1 MARTIYI
8 NTDKGSIE
16 SAPVAGI
23 NRPSARVPLREIVAG
38 TTETYNL
45 YLVKSDGTYDSRS
58 GSGAVSV
65 NVAIGQRAQTATSGN
80 FTVTD
85 SSGTSAEISATAS
98 AQAVED
104 VLNAMNSGTG
114 AEGGLCDVQKLGSGI
129 WLATW
134 RENGAR
140 TVLTGASVDLTPESV
155 VVPSIS
161 VTGDASSKC
170 QQLIEVNRQPA
181 IFQDTWST
189 ITNGFSGTL
198 DADVGR
204 IVQAMSDG
212 QSIEF
217 YFEVRI
223 DDDAICST
231 PIRVLA
237 PVGGAA
243 SVSSAAPYGGT
254 LASDPAN
261 YPGFSVS
268 AWESALSIEGFS
280 AIAPNDEAVIRGNGT
295 EWVSASNFRVDAGT
309 LNTGTEMGTGTANG
323 DYAVAEGAFTT
334 ASGEAS
340 HAEGDSTTAS
350 GAVSHAEGELTTA
363 SGAVSHAEGSST
375 TASGTASHAEGDS
388 TTASGDYSHAE
399 GTGTTASGDYSHA
412 EGAST
417 TASGDYS
424 SATGRRAKAIHDG
437 ARVEADSQNADV
449 SSTTTDQFTARFQ
462 NGYEFKG
469 GLAAFEGGASFGDAA
484 TQAITRANLGVAL
497 DASGGNVVY
506 VNDNTDFPA
515 AVAGVIT
522 LEAGKTYII
531 NTDIDLLGDRIECPA
546 SSVTILGRSSE
557 TSSLTSTTL
566 GASSPLITATRTLAL
581 QDFTV
586 KDVGTAFDI
595 DGLGGTNVALDWRG
609 FNVSNVPTIGTIQNI
624 DNHIWQ
630 ICAIL
635 DSGGLTYTNGVN
647 TIAFSDSIISARSGT
662 TAVTLDS
669 NILLGRRFRVIY
681 SAVIAGAPSSTAF
694 DVDAL
699 AAVPIEG
706 YILDTVNFAGGGTY
720 QAGKS
725 VTDNEAL
732 FVNCVGIPNSREI
745 SNYYMNG
752 NATATT
758 ITTQNVEVKVAG
770 ATTSNTLTQK
780 FTNTDNRA
788 TYVGAISRFFK
799 AVATISVESGN
810 NQQIGVYLAK
820 NGTIIPS
827 TEVYGTTSGNGRAEN
842 IVVQGLFELQSND
855 YVEVFIE
862 NSTATTDITV
872 TDLNLIIE

>member
-8 NTDKGSIE
+8 NTDNGSIE
-16 SAPVAGI
+16 SAPVAGL

-104 VLNAMNSGTG
+104 VLNAMNSGAG
-114 AEGGLCDVQKLGSGI
+114 AESGLCDVQKLGSGI

-170 QQLIEVNRQPA
+170 QQIIEVNRQPA

-204 IVQAMSDG
+204 IVQTLSDG

-280 AIAPNDEAVIRGNGT
+280 AIAPYDKAIIRGNGT
-295 EWVSASNFRVDAGT
+295 EWVKASNFRVDAGT
-309 LNTGTEMGTGTANG
+309 ANSGTEMGTGTANEA
-323 DYAVAEGAFTT
+323 YAVAEGFLTT
-334 ASGEAS
+334 ASGFGSHAEGNSTIASGSAS
-340 HAEGDSTTAS
+340 HAEGRSTTAS
-350 GAVSHAEGELTTA
+350 RDYSHAEGFFTLA
-363 SGAVSHAEGSST
+363 SGVASHAEGSST
-375 TASGTASHAEGDS
+375 SASGLASHAEGSS
-388 TTASGDYSHAE
+388 TIASGN
-399 GTGTTASGDYSHA
+399 
-412 EGAST
+412 
-417 TASGDYS
+417 YS
-424 SATGRRAKAIHDG
+424 SATGRRGKAIHDG
-437 ARVEADSQNADV
+437 ARVEADSQDADV

-469 GLAAFEGGASFGDAA
+469 GLAAFEGGASFGDAT
-484 TQAITRANLGVAL
+484 TQATTRANLGVAIYGQL
-497 DASGGNVVY
+497 YFSATTETSI
-506 VNDNTDFPA
+506 
-515 AVAGVIT
+515 AVAGTYVK
-522 LEAGKTYII
+522 LAG
-531 NTDIDLLGDRIECPA
+531 
-546 SSVTILGRSSE
+546 
-557 TSSLTSTTL
+557 TT
-566 GASSPLITATRTLAL
+566 A
-581 QDFTV
+581 
-586 KDVGTAFDI
+586 
-595 DGLGGTNVALDWRG
+595 
-609 FNVSNVPTIGTIQNI
+609 
-624 DNHIWQ
+624 
-630 ICAIL
+630 
-635 DSGGLTYTNGVN
+635 
-647 TIAFSDSIISARSGT
+647 SDSLNGITMPQNNRLQNNSGT
-662 TAVTLDS
+662 T
-669 NILLGRRFRVIY
+669 RVFQVM
-681 SAVIAGAPSSTAF
+681 A
-694 DVDAL
+694 
-699 AAVPIEG
+699 
-706 YILDTVNFAGGGTY
+706 
-720 QAGKS
+720 
-725 VTDNEAL
+725 
-732 FVNCVGIPNSREI
+732 
-745 SNYYMNG
+745 
-752 NATATT
+752 
-758 ITTQNVEVKVAG
+758 
-770 ATTSNTLTQK
+770 
-780 FTNTDNRA
+780 RA
-788 TYVGAISRFFK
+788 DIIDG
-799 AVATISVESGN
+799 SGN
-810 NQQIGVYLAK
+810 KNIAIKLAK
-820 NGTIIPS
+820 NGVLIDPTESSGETTNNVATHATI
-827 TEVYGTTSGNGRAEN
+827 NW
-842 IVVQGLFELQSND
+842 IVSLATGE
-855 YVEVFIE
+855 YVEIWAT
-862 NSTATTDITV
+862 NKSDTSSITAQNGHLFLKAID
-872 TDLNLIIE
+872 

>member
-8 NTDKGSIE
+8 NTDNGSIE
-16 SAPVAGI
+16 SAPVAGL

-104 VLNAMNSGTG
+104 VLNAMNSGAG
-114 AEGGLCDVQKLGSGI
+114 AESGLCDVQKLGSGI

-170 QQLIEVNRQPA
+170 QQIIEVNRQPA

-204 IVQAMSDG
+204 IVQTLSDG

-280 AIAPNDEAVIRGNGT
+280 AIAPDDEAVIRGNGS
-295 EWVSASNFRVDAGT
+295 EWVKASNFRVDAGT
-309 LNTGTEMGTGTANG
+309 ANSGTEMGTGTADG
-323 DYAVAEGAFTT
+323 VYAVAEGFGTIASGSSSHAEGYLTT
-334 ASGEAS
+334 ASGFGSHAEGRSTTASESASHAEGQSTTASGFASHAEGESTLASGDYSHAEGRSTTASESAS

-350 GAVSHAEGELTTA
+350 GLASHAEGY
-363 SGAVSHAEGSST
+363 ST
-375 TASGTASHAEGDS
+375 TASESFSHAEGDS
-388 TTASGDYSHAE
+388 TTASGVASHAE
-399 GTGTTASGDYSHA
+399 GY
-412 EGAST
+412 ST
-417 TASGDYS
+417 TASGSVSHAEGYLTTASGNYS
-424 SATGRRAKAIHDG
+424 SATGRRGKAIHQG
-437 ARVEADSQNADV
+437 ARVEADSQDADV

-469 GLAAFEGGASFGDAA
+469 GLAAFEGGASFGDAT
-484 TQAITRANLGVAL
+484 TQSTTRANLGVAIYGQL
-497 DASGGNVVY
+497 YFSA
-506 VNDNTDFPA
+506 TA
-515 AVAGVIT
+515 ATTIAVAGTYVKMAGTTTSDSLNGIT
-522 LEAGKTYII
+522 MPQNNRLQNNSGSTRVFQAMARA
-531 NTDIDLLGDRIECPA
+531 DI
-546 SSVTILGRSSE
+546 
-557 TSSLTSTTL
+557 
-566 GASSPLITATRTLAL
+566 
-581 QDFTV
+581 
-586 KDVGTAFDI
+586 I
-595 DGLGGTNVALDWRG
+595 DG
-609 FNVSNVPTIGTIQNI
+609 
-624 DNHIWQ
+624 
-630 ICAIL
+630 
-635 DSGGLTYTNGVN
+635 
-647 TIAFSDSIISARSGT
+647 
-662 TAVTLDS
+662 
-669 NILLGRRFRVIY
+669 
-681 SAVIAGAPSSTAF
+681 
-694 DVDAL
+694 
-699 AAVPIEG
+699 
-706 YILDTVNFAGGGTY
+706 
-720 QAGKS
+720 
-725 VTDNEAL
+725 
-732 FVNCVGIPNSREI
+732 
-745 SNYYMNG
+745 
-752 NATATT
+752 
-758 ITTQNVEVKVAG
+758 
-770 ATTSNTLTQK
+770 
-780 FTNTDNRA
+780 
-788 TYVGAISRFFK
+788 
-799 AVATISVESGN
+799 SGN
-810 NQQIGVYLAK
+810 KNIAIKLAK
-820 NGTIIPS
+820 NGVLIDPTESNGETTNNVAAHATI
-827 TEVYGTTSGNGRAEN
+827 NW
-842 IVVQGLFELQSND
+842 IVSLATGE
-855 YVEVFIE
+855 YVEIWAT
-862 NSTATTDITV
+862 NKSDTSSITAQHGHLFLKAID
-872 TDLNLIIE
+872 

>member
-8 NTDKGSIE
+8 NTDNGSIE
-16 SAPVAGI
+16 SAPVAGL

-80 FTVTD
+80 FTVID

-98 AQAVED
+98 AQSVED
-104 VLNAMNSGTG
+104 VLNAMNSGAG

-204 IVQAMSDG
+204 IVQTLNDG
-212 QSIEF
+212 QSIDF

-280 AIAPNDEAVIRGNGT
+280 AIAPDDEAVIRGNGT
-295 EWVSASNFRVDAGT
+295 EWVKASNFRVDAGT
-309 LNTGTEMGTGTANG
+309 ANSGTEMGTGTADG
-323 DYAVAEGAFTT
+323 AYAVAEGFFTT
-334 ASGEAS
+334 ASGTYSHAEGESTIASGPYSHAEGSLTIASANFSHAEGAATTASGDAS
-340 HAEGDSTTAS
+340 HAEGFFTTAS
-350 GAVSHAEGELTTA
+350 GN
-363 SGAVSHAEGSST
+363 
-375 TASGTASHAEGDS
+375 
-388 TTASGDYSHAE
+388 
-399 GTGTTASGDYSHA
+399 
-412 EGAST
+412 
-417 TASGDYS
+417 YS
-424 SATGRRAKAIHDG
+424 SATGRRGKALHQG

-469 GLAAFEGGASFGDAA
+469 GLAAFEGGASFGDATAQA
-484 TQAITRANLGVAL
+484 TTRANLGVAIYGQL
-497 DASGGNVVY
+497 YFSA
-506 VNDNTDFPA
+506 TA
-515 AVAGVIT
+515 ATTIAVAGTYVKMAGTTTSDSLNGIT
-522 LEAGKTYII
+522 MPQNNRLQNNSGSTRVFQAMARA
-531 NTDIDLLGDRIECPA
+531 DI
-546 SSVTILGRSSE
+546 
-557 TSSLTSTTL
+557 
-566 GASSPLITATRTLAL
+566 
-581 QDFTV
+581 
-586 KDVGTAFDI
+586 I
-595 DGLGGTNVALDWRG
+595 DG
-609 FNVSNVPTIGTIQNI
+609 
-624 DNHIWQ
+624 
-630 ICAIL
+630 
-635 DSGGLTYTNGVN
+635 
-647 TIAFSDSIISARSGT
+647 
-662 TAVTLDS
+662 
-669 NILLGRRFRVIY
+669 
-681 SAVIAGAPSSTAF
+681 
-694 DVDAL
+694 
-699 AAVPIEG
+699 
-706 YILDTVNFAGGGTY
+706 
-720 QAGKS
+720 
-725 VTDNEAL
+725 
-732 FVNCVGIPNSREI
+732 
-745 SNYYMNG
+745 
-752 NATATT
+752 
-758 ITTQNVEVKVAG
+758 
-770 ATTSNTLTQK
+770 
-780 FTNTDNRA
+780 
-788 TYVGAISRFFK
+788 
-799 AVATISVESGN
+799 SGN
-810 NQQIGVYLAK
+810 KNIAIKLAK
-820 NGTIIPS
+820 NGILIDATESNGETTNNVAAHATI
-827 TEVYGTTSGNGRAEN
+827 NW
-842 IVVQGLFELQSND
+842 IVSLATGE
-855 YVEVFIE
+855 YVEIWAT
-862 NSTATTDITV
+862 NKSDTSSITAQHG
-872 TDLNLIIE
+872 NLFLKAID

>member
-8 NTDKGSIE
+8 NTDNGSIE
-16 SAPVAGI
+16 SAPVAGL

-65 NVAIGQRAQTATSGN
+65 NVAIGQRGQTATSGN

-114 AEGGLCDVQKLGSGI
+114 AESGLCDVQKLGSGI

-170 QQLIEVNRQPA
+170 QQIIEVNRQPA

-212 QSIEF
+212 QSIDF

-280 AIAPNDEAVIRGNGT
+280 AIAPDDEAVIRGNGT
-295 EWVSASNFRVDAGT
+295 EWVKASNFRVDAGT
-309 LNTGTEMGTGTANG
+309 ANSGTEMGTGTADG
-323 DYAVAEGAFTT
+323 AYAVAEGFFTT
-334 ASGEAS
+334 ASGTYSHAEGESTIASGPYSHAEGSLTIASANFSHAEGAATTASGDAS
-340 HAEGDSTTAS
+340 HAEGFFTTAS
-350 GAVSHAEGELTTA
+350 GN
-363 SGAVSHAEGSST
+363 
-375 TASGTASHAEGDS
+375 
-388 TTASGDYSHAE
+388 
-399 GTGTTASGDYSHA
+399 
-412 EGAST
+412 
-417 TASGDYS
+417 YS
-424 SATGRRAKAIHDG
+424 SATGRRGKAIHDG

-469 GLAAFEGGASFGDAA
+469 GLAAFEGGASFGDATAQA
-484 TQAITRANLGVAL
+484 TTRANLGVAIYGQL
-497 DASGGNVVY
+497 YFSA
-506 VNDNTDFPA
+506 TA
-515 AVAGVIT
+515 ATTIAVAGTYVKMAGTTTSDSLNGIT
-522 LEAGKTYII
+522 MPQNNRLQNNSGSTRVFQAMARA
-531 NTDIDLLGDRIECPA
+531 DI
-546 SSVTILGRSSE
+546 
-557 TSSLTSTTL
+557 
-566 GASSPLITATRTLAL
+566 
-581 QDFTV
+581 
-586 KDVGTAFDI
+586 I
-595 DGLGGTNVALDWRG
+595 DG
-609 FNVSNVPTIGTIQNI
+609 
-624 DNHIWQ
+624 
-630 ICAIL
+630 
-635 DSGGLTYTNGVN
+635 
-647 TIAFSDSIISARSGT
+647 
-662 TAVTLDS
+662 
-669 NILLGRRFRVIY
+669 
-681 SAVIAGAPSSTAF
+681 
-694 DVDAL
+694 
-699 AAVPIEG
+699 
-706 YILDTVNFAGGGTY
+706 
-720 QAGKS
+720 
-725 VTDNEAL
+725 
-732 FVNCVGIPNSREI
+732 
-745 SNYYMNG
+745 
-752 NATATT
+752 
-758 ITTQNVEVKVAG
+758 
-770 ATTSNTLTQK
+770 
-780 FTNTDNRA
+780 
-788 TYVGAISRFFK
+788 
-799 AVATISVESGN
+799 SGN
-810 NQQIGVYLAK
+810 KNIAIKLAK
-820 NGTIIPS
+820 NGILIDATESNGETTNNVAAHATI
-827 TEVYGTTSGNGRAEN
+827 NW
-842 IVVQGLFELQSND
+842 IVSLATGE
-855 YVEVFIE
+855 YVEIWAT
-862 NSTATTDITV
+862 NKSDTSSITAQHG
-872 TDLNLIIE
+872 NLFLKAID

>member
-8 NTDKGSIE
+8 NTDNGSIE
-16 SAPVAGI
+16 SAPVAGL

-114 AEGGLCDVQKLGSGI
+114 AESGLCDVQKLGSGI

-170 QQLIEVNRQPA
+170 QQIIEVNRQPA

-280 AIAPNDEAVIRGNGT
+280 AIAPDDEAVIRGNGT
-295 EWVSASNFRVDAGT
+295 EWVKASNFRVDAGT
-309 LNTGTEMGTGTANG
+309 ANSGTEMGTGTADG
-323 DYAVAEGAFTT
+323 AYAVAEGFLTT
-334 ASGEAS
+334 ASGDTSHAEGYLTTASGLRSHAEGQSTTASGFAS
-340 HAEGDSTTAS
+340 HAEGF
-350 GAVSHAEGELTTA
+350 
-363 SGAVSHAEGSST
+363 
-375 TASGTASHAEGDS
+375 
-388 TTASGDYSHAE
+388 
-399 GTGTTASGDYSHA
+399 
-412 EGAST
+412 ST

-424 SATGRRAKAIHDG
+424 SATGRRGKAIHDG

-469 GLAAFEGGASFGDAA
+469 GLAAFEGGASFGDATAQA
-484 TQAITRANLGVAL
+484 TTRANLGVAIYGQL
-497 DASGGNVVY
+497 YFSA
-506 VNDNTDFPA
+506 TA
-515 AVAGVIT
+515 ATTIAVAGTYVKLAGTTTSDSLNGIT
-522 LEAGKTYII
+522 MPQNNRLQNNSGSTRVFQAMARA
-531 NTDIDLLGDRIECPA
+531 DI
-546 SSVTILGRSSE
+546 
-557 TSSLTSTTL
+557 
-566 GASSPLITATRTLAL
+566 
-581 QDFTV
+581 
-586 KDVGTAFDI
+586 I
-595 DGLGGTNVALDWRG
+595 DG
-609 FNVSNVPTIGTIQNI
+609 
-624 DNHIWQ
+624 
-630 ICAIL
+630 
-635 DSGGLTYTNGVN
+635 
-647 TIAFSDSIISARSGT
+647 
-662 TAVTLDS
+662 
-669 NILLGRRFRVIY
+669 
-681 SAVIAGAPSSTAF
+681 
-694 DVDAL
+694 
-699 AAVPIEG
+699 
-706 YILDTVNFAGGGTY
+706 
-720 QAGKS
+720 
-725 VTDNEAL
+725 
-732 FVNCVGIPNSREI
+732 
-745 SNYYMNG
+745 
-752 NATATT
+752 
-758 ITTQNVEVKVAG
+758 
-770 ATTSNTLTQK
+770 
-780 FTNTDNRA
+780 
-788 TYVGAISRFFK
+788 
-799 AVATISVESGN
+799 SGN
-810 NQQIGVYLAK
+810 KNIAIKLAK
-820 NGTIIPS
+820 NGVLIDS
-827 TEVYGTTSGNGRAEN
+827 TESNGETTNNVAAHATIN
-842 IVVQGLFELQSND
+842 WIVSLATGE
-855 YVEVFIE
+855 YVEIWAT
-862 NSTATTDITV
+862 NKSDTSSITAQNGHLFLKAID
-872 TDLNLIIE
+872 

>member
-8 NTDKGSIE
+8 NTDNGSIE
-16 SAPVAGI
+16 SAPVAGL

-85 SSGTSAEISATAS
+85 SSGTSAEILATAS

-104 VLNAMNSGTG
+104 VLNAMNSGAG
-114 AEGGLCDVQKLGSGI
+114 AESGLCDVQKLGSGI

-170 QQLIEVNRQPA
+170 QQIIEVNRQPA

-204 IVQAMSDG
+204 IVQTLSDG

-280 AIAPNDEAVIRGNGT
+280 AIAPDDEAVIRGNGT
-295 EWVSASNFRVDAGT
+295 EWVKASNFRVDAGT
-309 LNTGTEMGTGTANG
+309 ANSGTEMGTGTADG
-323 DYAVAEGAFTT
+323 DYAVAEGRFTI
-334 ASGEAS
+334 ASGSSS
-340 HAEGDSTTAS
+340 HAEGR
-350 GAVSHAEGELTTA
+350 
-363 SGAVSHAEGSST
+363 
-375 TASGTASHAEGDS
+375 S

-399 GTGTTASGDYSHA
+399 GFFTTTSGVASHA
-412 EGAST
+412 EGSSTLASGLASHAEGSST
-417 TASGDYS
+417 TASGNYS
-424 SATGRRAKAIHDG
+424 SATGRRGKAIHQG
-437 ARVEADSQNADV
+437 ARVEADSQDADV

-469 GLAAFEGGASFGDAA
+469 GLAAFEGGASFGDAT
-484 TQAITRANLGVAL
+484 TQATTRANLGVAIYGQL
-497 DASGGNVVY
+497 YFSA
-506 VNDNTDFPA
+506 TA
-515 AVAGVIT
+515 ETTIAVAGTYVK
-522 LEAGKTYII
+522 LAG
-531 NTDIDLLGDRIECPA
+531 
-546 SSVTILGRSSE
+546 
-557 TSSLTSTTL
+557 TT
-566 GASSPLITATRTLAL
+566 T
-581 QDFTV
+581 
-586 KDVGTAFDI
+586 
-595 DGLGGTNVALDWRG
+595 
-609 FNVSNVPTIGTIQNI
+609 
-624 DNHIWQ
+624 
-630 ICAIL
+630 
-635 DSGGLTYTNGVN
+635 
-647 TIAFSDSIISARSGT
+647 SDSLNGITMPQNNRLQNNSGT
-662 TAVTLDS
+662 T
-669 NILLGRRFRVIY
+669 RVFQVM
-681 SAVIAGAPSSTAF
+681 A
-694 DVDAL
+694 
-699 AAVPIEG
+699 
-706 YILDTVNFAGGGTY
+706 
-720 QAGKS
+720 
-725 VTDNEAL
+725 
-732 FVNCVGIPNSREI
+732 
-745 SNYYMNG
+745 
-752 NATATT
+752 
-758 ITTQNVEVKVAG
+758 
-770 ATTSNTLTQK
+770 
-780 FTNTDNRA
+780 RA
-788 TYVGAISRFFK
+788 DIIDG
-799 AVATISVESGN
+799 SGN
-810 NQQIGVYLAK
+810 KNIAIKLAK
-820 NGTIIPS
+820 NGVLIDPTESNGETTNNVAAHATI
-827 TEVYGTTSGNGRAEN
+827 NW
-842 IVVQGLFELQSND
+842 IVSLATGE
-855 YVEVFIE
+855 YVEIWAT
-862 NSTATTDITV
+862 NKSDTSSITAQHGHLFLKAID
-872 TDLNLIIE
+872 

>member
-8 NTDKGSIE
+8 NTDNGSIE
-16 SAPVAGI
+16 SAPVAGL

-104 VLNAMNSGTG
+104 VLNAMNSGAG
-114 AEGGLCDVQKLGSGI
+114 AESGLCDVQKLGSGI

-170 QQLIEVNRQPA
+170 QQIIEVNRQPA

-204 IVQAMSDG
+204 IVQTLSDG
-212 QSIEF
+212 QSIDF

-280 AIAPNDEAVIRGNGT
+280 AIAPDDKAIIRGNGT
-295 EWVSASNFRVDAGT
+295 EWVKASNFRVDAGT
-309 LNTGTEMGTGTANG
+309 ANSGTEMGTGTADG
-323 DYAVAEGAFTT
+323 IYAVAEGQLTI
-334 ASGEAS
+334 ASGVTS
-340 HAEGDSTTAS
+340 HAEGYFTTAF
-350 GAVSHAEGELTTA
+350 GFA
-363 SGAVSHAEGSST
+363 SHAEGSST
-375 TASGTASHAEGDS
+375 TASGNYSHAEGLS
-388 TTASGDYSHAE
+388 TTASGYISHAEGFFTTASGSYSHAE
-399 GTGTTASGDYSHA
+399 GFI
-412 EGAST
+412 T

-424 SATGRRAKAIHDG
+424 SATGRRGKAIHQG
-437 ARVEADSQNADV
+437 ARVEADSQDADV

-469 GLAAFEGGASFGDAA
+469 GLAAFEGGASFGDATAQA
-484 TQAITRANLGVAL
+484 TTRANLGVAIYGQL
-497 DASGGNVVY
+497 YFSA
-506 VNDNTDFPA
+506 TA
-515 AVAGVIT
+515 ATTIAVAGTYVKLAGTTTSDSLNGIT
-522 LEAGKTYII
+522 MPQNNRLQNNSGSTRVFQAMARA
-531 NTDIDLLGDRIECPA
+531 DI
-546 SSVTILGRSSE
+546 
-557 TSSLTSTTL
+557 
-566 GASSPLITATRTLAL
+566 
-581 QDFTV
+581 
-586 KDVGTAFDI
+586 I
-595 DGLGGTNVALDWRG
+595 DG
-609 FNVSNVPTIGTIQNI
+609 
-624 DNHIWQ
+624 
-630 ICAIL
+630 
-635 DSGGLTYTNGVN
+635 
-647 TIAFSDSIISARSGT
+647 
-662 TAVTLDS
+662 
-669 NILLGRRFRVIY
+669 
-681 SAVIAGAPSSTAF
+681 
-694 DVDAL
+694 
-699 AAVPIEG
+699 
-706 YILDTVNFAGGGTY
+706 
-720 QAGKS
+720 
-725 VTDNEAL
+725 
-732 FVNCVGIPNSREI
+732 
-745 SNYYMNG
+745 
-752 NATATT
+752 
-758 ITTQNVEVKVAG
+758 
-770 ATTSNTLTQK
+770 
-780 FTNTDNRA
+780 
-788 TYVGAISRFFK
+788 
-799 AVATISVESGN
+799 SGN
-810 NQQIGVYLAK
+810 KNIAIKLAK
-820 NGTIIPS
+820 NGVLIDATESNGETTNNVSAHATI
-827 TEVYGTTSGNGRAEN
+827 NW
-842 IVVQGLFELQSND
+842 IVSLAAGE
-855 YVEVFIE
+855 YVEIWAT
-862 NSTATTDITV
+862 NKSDTSSITAQHGHLFLKAID
-872 TDLNLIIE
+872 

>member
-8 NTDKGSIE
+8 NTDNGSIE
-16 SAPVAGI
+16 SAPVAGL

-58 GSGAVSV
+58 GSGAVTV

-98 AQAVED
+98 AQSVED

-170 QQLIEVNRQPA
+170 QQIIEVNRQPA

-204 IVQAMSDG
+204 IVQALSAG

-280 AIAPNDEAVIRGNGT
+280 AIAPDDEAVIRGNGT
-295 EWVSASNFRVDAGT
+295 EWVKASNFRVDAGT

-323 DYAVAEGAFTT
+323 NYAVAEGFSTI
-334 ASGEAS
+334 ASGDAS
-340 HAEGDSTTAS
+340 HAEGS
-350 GAVSHAEGELTTA
+350 LTTA
-363 SGAVSHAEGSST
+363 SG
-375 TASGTASHAEGDS
+375 
-388 TTASGDYSHAE
+388 Y
-399 GTGTTASGDYSHA
+399 
-412 EGAST
+412 
-417 TASGDYS
+417 YS
-424 SATGRRAKAIHDG
+424 SATGRRGKAIHDG
-437 ARVEADSQNADV
+437 ARVEADSQDADV

-469 GLAAFEGGASFGDAA
+469 GLAAFEGGASFGDAT
-484 TQAITRANLGVAL
+484 TQATTRSNLGVAIYGQL
-497 DASGGNVVY
+497 YFSA
-506 VNDNTDFPA
+506 TA
-515 AVAGVIT
+515 ETTIAVAGTYVK
-522 LEAGKTYII
+522 LAG
-531 NTDIDLLGDRIECPA
+531 
-546 SSVTILGRSSE
+546 
-557 TSSLTSTTL
+557 TT
-566 GASSPLITATRTLAL
+566 T
-581 QDFTV
+581 
-586 KDVGTAFDI
+586 
-595 DGLGGTNVALDWRG
+595 
-609 FNVSNVPTIGTIQNI
+609 
-624 DNHIWQ
+624 
-630 ICAIL
+630 
-635 DSGGLTYTNGVN
+635 
-647 TIAFSDSIISARSGT
+647 SDSLNGITMPQNNRLQNNSGT
-662 TAVTLDS
+662 T
-669 NILLGRRFRVIY
+669 RV
-681 SAVIAGAPSSTAF
+681 F
-694 DVDAL
+694 
-699 AAVPIEG
+699 
-706 YILDTVNFAGGGTY
+706 
-720 QAGKS
+720 QAMAR
-725 VTDNEAL
+725 TDIID
-732 FVNCVGIPNSREI
+732 G
-745 SNYYMNG
+745 
-752 NATATT
+752 
-758 ITTQNVEVKVAG
+758 
-770 ATTSNTLTQK
+770 
-780 FTNTDNRA
+780 
-788 TYVGAISRFFK
+788 
-799 AVATISVESGN
+799 SGN
-810 NQQIGVYLAK
+810 KAIGIKLAK
-820 NGTIIPS
+820 NGVPIDPTESNGETTNNVGAHAIINWIVS
-827 TEVYGTTSGNGRAEN
+827 LASGDYIEIWATNNSDTSSITAQHGH
-842 IVVQGLFELQSND
+842 LFLKAID
-855 YVEVFIE
+855 
-862 NSTATTDITV
+862 
-872 TDLNLIIE
+872 

>member
-8 NTDKGSIE
+8 NTDNGSIE
-16 SAPVAGI
+16 SAPVAGL

-104 VLNAMNSGTG
+104 VLNAMNSGAG
-114 AEGGLCDVQKLGSGI
+114 AESGLCDVQKLGSGI

-170 QQLIEVNRQPA
+170 QQIIEVNRQPA

-212 QSIEF
+212 QSIDF

-280 AIAPNDEAVIRGNGT
+280 AIAPDNEAVIRGNGT
-295 EWVSASNFRVDAGT
+295 EWVKASNFRVDAGT
-309 LNTGTEMGTGTANG
+309 ANSGTEMGTGTADG
-323 DYAVAEGAFTT
+323 AYAVAEGSSTT
-334 ASGEAS
+334 ASGSASHAEGYLTTASGFGSHAEGRSTTASESASHAEGQSTTASGFASHAEGDSTLASGDYSHAEGYSTTASESFSRAEGYLTTASGSAS

-350 GAVSHAEGELTTA
+350 GSVSHAEGLSTTA
-363 SGAVSHAEGSST
+363 SGYTSHAEGS
-375 TASGTASHAEGDS
+375 S

-399 GTGTTASGDYSHA
+399 GYLTTASGVASHA
-412 EGAST
+412 EGSST
-417 TASGDYS
+417 LASGLASHAEGSSTIASGNYS
-424 SATGRRAKAIHDG
+424 SATGRRGKAIHQG
-437 ARVEADSQNADV
+437 ARVEADSQDADV

-469 GLAAFEGGASFGDAA
+469 GLAAFEGGASFGDAT
-484 TQAITRANLGVAL
+484 TQSTTRANLGVAIYGHL
-497 DASGGNVVY
+497 YFSA
-506 VNDNTDFPA
+506 TA
-515 AVAGVIT
+515 ETTIAVAGTYVK
-522 LEAGKTYII
+522 LAG
-531 NTDIDLLGDRIECPA
+531 
-546 SSVTILGRSSE
+546 
-557 TSSLTSTTL
+557 TT
-566 GASSPLITATRTLAL
+566 T
-581 QDFTV
+581 
-586 KDVGTAFDI
+586 
-595 DGLGGTNVALDWRG
+595 
-609 FNVSNVPTIGTIQNI
+609 
-624 DNHIWQ
+624 
-630 ICAIL
+630 
-635 DSGGLTYTNGVN
+635 
-647 TIAFSDSIISARSGT
+647 SDSLNGITMPQNNRLQNNSGT
-662 TAVTLDS
+662 T
-669 NILLGRRFRVIY
+669 RVFQVM
-681 SAVIAGAPSSTAF
+681 A
-694 DVDAL
+694 
-699 AAVPIEG
+699 
-706 YILDTVNFAGGGTY
+706 
-720 QAGKS
+720 
-725 VTDNEAL
+725 
-732 FVNCVGIPNSREI
+732 
-745 SNYYMNG
+745 
-752 NATATT
+752 
-758 ITTQNVEVKVAG
+758 
-770 ATTSNTLTQK
+770 
-780 FTNTDNRA
+780 RA
-788 TYVGAISRFFK
+788 DIIDG
-799 AVATISVESGN
+799 SGN
-810 NQQIGVYLAK
+810 KNIAIKLAK
-820 NGTIIPS
+820 NGVLIDATESNGETTNNVAAHATI
-827 TEVYGTTSGNGRAEN
+827 NW
-842 IVVQGLFELQSND
+842 IVSLAAGE
-855 YVEVFIE
+855 YVEIWAT
-862 NSTATTDITV
+862 NKSDTSSITAQHGHLFLKAID
-872 TDLNLIIE
+872 

>member
-8 NTDKGSIE
+8 NTDNGSIE
-16 SAPVAGI
+16 SAPVAGL

-80 FTVTD
+80 FTVID

-98 AQAVED
+98 AQSVED
-104 VLNAMNSGTG
+104 VLNAMNSGAG

-212 QSIEF
+212 QSIDF

-280 AIAPNDEAVIRGNGT
+280 AIAPDDEAVIRGNGT
-295 EWVSASNFRVDAGT
+295 EWVKASNFRVDAGT
-309 LNTGTEMGTGTANG
+309 ANSGTEMGTGTADG
-323 DYAVAEGAFTT
+323 AYAVAEGFFTT
-334 ASGEAS
+334 ASGTYSHAEGESTIASGPYSHAEGSLTIASANFSHAEGAATTASGDAS
-340 HAEGDSTTAS
+340 HAEGFFTTAS
-350 GAVSHAEGELTTA
+350 GN
-363 SGAVSHAEGSST
+363 
-375 TASGTASHAEGDS
+375 
-388 TTASGDYSHAE
+388 
-399 GTGTTASGDYSHA
+399 
-412 EGAST
+412 
-417 TASGDYS
+417 YS
-424 SATGRRAKAIHDG
+424 SATGRRGKAIHQG

-469 GLAAFEGGASFGDAA
+469 GLAAFEGGASFGDATAQA
-484 TQAITRANLGVAL
+484 TTRANLGVAIYGQL
-497 DASGGNVVY
+497 YFSA
-506 VNDNTDFPA
+506 TA
-515 AVAGVIT
+515 ATTIAVAGTYVKLAGTTTSDSLNGIT
-522 LEAGKTYII
+522 MPQNNRLQNNSG
-531 NTDIDLLGDRIECPA
+531 NTRVFQAMARADI
-546 SSVTILGRSSE
+546 
-557 TSSLTSTTL
+557 
-566 GASSPLITATRTLAL
+566 
-581 QDFTV
+581 
-586 KDVGTAFDI
+586 I
-595 DGLGGTNVALDWRG
+595 DG
-609 FNVSNVPTIGTIQNI
+609 
-624 DNHIWQ
+624 
-630 ICAIL
+630 
-635 DSGGLTYTNGVN
+635 
-647 TIAFSDSIISARSGT
+647 
-662 TAVTLDS
+662 
-669 NILLGRRFRVIY
+669 
-681 SAVIAGAPSSTAF
+681 
-694 DVDAL
+694 
-699 AAVPIEG
+699 
-706 YILDTVNFAGGGTY
+706 
-720 QAGKS
+720 
-725 VTDNEAL
+725 
-732 FVNCVGIPNSREI
+732 
-745 SNYYMNG
+745 
-752 NATATT
+752 
-758 ITTQNVEVKVAG
+758 
-770 ATTSNTLTQK
+770 
-780 FTNTDNRA
+780 
-788 TYVGAISRFFK
+788 
-799 AVATISVESGN
+799 SGN
-810 NQQIGVYLAK
+810 KNIAIKLAK
-820 NGTIIPS
+820 NGVLIDPTESNGETTNNVAAHATI
-827 TEVYGTTSGNGRAEN
+827 NW
-842 IVVQGLFELQSND
+842 IVSLAAGE
-855 YVEVFIE
+855 YVEIWAT
-862 NSTATTDITV
+862 NKSDTSSITAQHGHLFLKAID
-872 TDLNLIIE
+872 

>member
-8 NTDKGSIE
+8 NTDNGSIE
-16 SAPVAGI
+16 SAPVAGL

-114 AEGGLCDVQKLGSGI
+114 AESGLCDVQKLGSGI

-170 QQLIEVNRQPA
+170 QQIIEVNRQPA

-280 AIAPNDEAVIRGNGT
+280 AIAPDDEAVIRGNGT
-295 EWVSASNFRVDAGT
+295 EWVKASNFRVDAGT
-309 LNTGTEMGTGTANG
+309 ANSGTEMGTGTADG
-323 DYAVAEGAFTT
+323 AYAVAEGFLTT
-334 ASGEAS
+334 ASGDTSHAEGYLTTASGLRSHAEGQSTTASGFAS
-340 HAEGDSTTAS
+340 HAEGF
-350 GAVSHAEGELTTA
+350 
-363 SGAVSHAEGSST
+363 
-375 TASGTASHAEGDS
+375 
-388 TTASGDYSHAE
+388 
-399 GTGTTASGDYSHA
+399 
-412 EGAST
+412 ST

-424 SATGRRAKAIHDG
+424 SATGRRGKAIHDG

-469 GLAAFEGGASFGDAA
+469 GLAAFEGGASFGDATAQA
-484 TQAITRANLGVAL
+484 TTRANLGVAIYGQL
-497 DASGGNVVY
+497 YFSA
-506 VNDNTDFPA
+506 TA
-515 AVAGVIT
+515 ATTIAVAGTYVKLAGTTTSDSLNGIT
-522 LEAGKTYII
+522 MPQNNRLQNNSGSTRVFQAMARA
-531 NTDIDLLGDRIECPA
+531 DI
-546 SSVTILGRSSE
+546 
-557 TSSLTSTTL
+557 
-566 GASSPLITATRTLAL
+566 
-581 QDFTV
+581 
-586 KDVGTAFDI
+586 I
-595 DGLGGTNVALDWRG
+595 DG
-609 FNVSNVPTIGTIQNI
+609 
-624 DNHIWQ
+624 
-630 ICAIL
+630 
-635 DSGGLTYTNGVN
+635 
-647 TIAFSDSIISARSGT
+647 
-662 TAVTLDS
+662 
-669 NILLGRRFRVIY
+669 
-681 SAVIAGAPSSTAF
+681 
-694 DVDAL
+694 
-699 AAVPIEG
+699 
-706 YILDTVNFAGGGTY
+706 
-720 QAGKS
+720 
-725 VTDNEAL
+725 
-732 FVNCVGIPNSREI
+732 
-745 SNYYMNG
+745 
-752 NATATT
+752 
-758 ITTQNVEVKVAG
+758 
-770 ATTSNTLTQK
+770 
-780 FTNTDNRA
+780 
-788 TYVGAISRFFK
+788 
-799 AVATISVESGN
+799 SGN
-810 NQQIGVYLAK
+810 KNIAIKLAK
-820 NGTIIPS
+820 NGVLIDS
-827 TEVYGTTSGNGRAEN
+827 TESNGETTNNVAAHATIN
-842 IVVQGLFELQSND
+842 WIVSLATGE
-855 YVEVFIE
+855 YVEIWAT
-862 NSTATTDITV
+862 NKSDTSSITAQHGHLFLKAID
-872 TDLNLIIE
+872 

>member
-8 NTDKGSIE
+8 NTDNGSIE
-16 SAPVAGI
+16 SAPVAGL

-104 VLNAMNSGTG
+104 VLNAMNSGAG

-204 IVQAMSDG
+204 IVQTLNDG
-212 QSIEF
+212 QSIDF

-280 AIAPNDEAVIRGNGT
+280 AIAPDDEAVIRGNGT
-295 EWVSASNFRVDAGT
+295 EWVKASNFRVDAGT
-309 LNTGTEMGTGTANG
+309 ANSGTEMGTGTADG
-323 DYAVAEGAFTT
+323 AYAVAEGFFTT
-334 ASGEAS
+334 ASGTYSHAEGESTIASGPYSHAEGSLTIASANFSHAEGAATTASGDAS
-340 HAEGDSTTAS
+340 HAEGFFTTAS
-350 GAVSHAEGELTTA
+350 GN
-363 SGAVSHAEGSST
+363 
-375 TASGTASHAEGDS
+375 
-388 TTASGDYSHAE
+388 
-399 GTGTTASGDYSHA
+399 
-412 EGAST
+412 
-417 TASGDYS
+417 YS
-424 SATGRRAKAIHDG
+424 SATGRRGKAIHDG

-469 GLAAFEGGASFGDAA
+469 GLAAFEGGASFGDATAQA
-484 TQAITRANLGVAL
+484 TTRANLGVAIYGQL
-497 DASGGNVVY
+497 YFSA
-506 VNDNTDFPA
+506 TA
-515 AVAGVIT
+515 ATTIAVAGTYVKMAGTTTSDSLNGIT
-522 LEAGKTYII
+522 MPQNNRLQNNSGSTRVFQAMARA
-531 NTDIDLLGDRIECPA
+531 DI
-546 SSVTILGRSSE
+546 
-557 TSSLTSTTL
+557 
-566 GASSPLITATRTLAL
+566 
-581 QDFTV
+581 
-586 KDVGTAFDI
+586 I
-595 DGLGGTNVALDWRG
+595 DG
-609 FNVSNVPTIGTIQNI
+609 
-624 DNHIWQ
+624 
-630 ICAIL
+630 
-635 DSGGLTYTNGVN
+635 
-647 TIAFSDSIISARSGT
+647 
-662 TAVTLDS
+662 
-669 NILLGRRFRVIY
+669 
-681 SAVIAGAPSSTAF
+681 
-694 DVDAL
+694 
-699 AAVPIEG
+699 
-706 YILDTVNFAGGGTY
+706 
-720 QAGKS
+720 
-725 VTDNEAL
+725 
-732 FVNCVGIPNSREI
+732 
-745 SNYYMNG
+745 
-752 NATATT
+752 
-758 ITTQNVEVKVAG
+758 
-770 ATTSNTLTQK
+770 
-780 FTNTDNRA
+780 
-788 TYVGAISRFFK
+788 
-799 AVATISVESGN
+799 SGN
-810 NQQIGVYLAK
+810 KNIAIKLAK
-820 NGTIIPS
+820 NGVLIDATESNGETTNNVAAHATI
-827 TEVYGTTSGNGRAEN
+827 NW
-842 IVVQGLFELQSND
+842 IVSLATGE
-855 YVEVFIE
+855 YVEIWAT
-862 NSTATTDITV
+862 NKSDTSSITAQHGHLFLKAID
-872 TDLNLIIE
+872 

>member
-8 NTDKGSIE
+8 NTDNGSIE
-16 SAPVAGI
+16 SAPVAGL

-104 VLNAMNSGTG
+104 VLNAMNSGAG

-204 IVQAMSDG
+204 IVQTLNDG
-212 QSIEF
+212 QSIDF

-280 AIAPNDEAVIRGNGT
+280 AIAPDDEAVIRGNGT
-295 EWVSASNFRVDAGT
+295 EWVKASNFRVDAGT
-309 LNTGTEMGTGTANG
+309 ANSGTEMGTGTADG
-323 DYAVAEGAFTT
+323 AYAVAEGFFTT
-334 ASGEAS
+334 ASGTYSHAEGESTIASGPYSHAEGSLTIASANFSHAEGAATTASGDAS
-340 HAEGDSTTAS
+340 HAEGFFTTAS
-350 GAVSHAEGELTTA
+350 GN
-363 SGAVSHAEGSST
+363 
-375 TASGTASHAEGDS
+375 
-388 TTASGDYSHAE
+388 
-399 GTGTTASGDYSHA
+399 
-412 EGAST
+412 
-417 TASGDYS
+417 YS
-424 SATGRRAKAIHDG
+424 SATGRRGKALHDG

-469 GLAAFEGGASFGDAA
+469 GLAAFEGGASFGDATAQA
-484 TQAITRANLGVAL
+484 TTRANLGVAIYGQL
-497 DASGGNVVY
+497 YFSA
-506 VNDNTDFPA
+506 TA
-515 AVAGVIT
+515 ATTIAVAGTYVKMAGTTTSDSLNGIT
-522 LEAGKTYII
+522 MPQNNRLQNNSGSTRVFQAMARA
-531 NTDIDLLGDRIECPA
+531 DI
-546 SSVTILGRSSE
+546 
-557 TSSLTSTTL
+557 
-566 GASSPLITATRTLAL
+566 
-581 QDFTV
+581 
-586 KDVGTAFDI
+586 I
-595 DGLGGTNVALDWRG
+595 DG
-609 FNVSNVPTIGTIQNI
+609 
-624 DNHIWQ
+624 
-630 ICAIL
+630 
-635 DSGGLTYTNGVN
+635 
-647 TIAFSDSIISARSGT
+647 
-662 TAVTLDS
+662 
-669 NILLGRRFRVIY
+669 
-681 SAVIAGAPSSTAF
+681 
-694 DVDAL
+694 
-699 AAVPIEG
+699 
-706 YILDTVNFAGGGTY
+706 
-720 QAGKS
+720 
-725 VTDNEAL
+725 
-732 FVNCVGIPNSREI
+732 
-745 SNYYMNG
+745 
-752 NATATT
+752 
-758 ITTQNVEVKVAG
+758 
-770 ATTSNTLTQK
+770 
-780 FTNTDNRA
+780 
-788 TYVGAISRFFK
+788 
-799 AVATISVESGN
+799 SGN
-810 NQQIGVYLAK
+810 KNIAIKLAK
-820 NGTIIPS
+820 NGVLIDATESNGETTNNVAAHATI
-827 TEVYGTTSGNGRAEN
+827 NW
-842 IVVQGLFELQSND
+842 IVSLATGE
-855 YVEVFIE
+855 YVEIWAT
-862 NSTATTDITV
+862 NKSDTSSITAQHGHLFLKAID
-872 TDLNLIIE
+872 

>member
-8 NTDKGSIE
+8 NTDNGSIE
-16 SAPVAGI
+16 SAPVAGL

-80 FTVTD
+80 FTVID

-98 AQAVED
+98 AQSVED
-104 VLNAMNSGTG
+104 VLNAMNSGAG

-204 IVQAMSDG
+204 IVQTLSDG
-212 QSIEF
+212 QSIDF

-280 AIAPNDEAVIRGNGT
+280 AIAPDDEAVIRGNGT
-295 EWVSASNFRVDAGT
+295 EWVKASNFRVDAGT
-309 LNTGTEMGTGTANG
+309 ANSGTEMGTGTADG
-323 DYAVAEGAFTT
+323 AYAVAEGFFTT
-334 ASGEAS
+334 ASGTYSHAEGESTIASGPYSHAEGSLTIASANFSHAEGAATTASGDAS
-340 HAEGDSTTAS
+340 HAEGFFTTAS
-350 GAVSHAEGELTTA
+350 GN
-363 SGAVSHAEGSST
+363 
-375 TASGTASHAEGDS
+375 
-388 TTASGDYSHAE
+388 
-399 GTGTTASGDYSHA
+399 
-412 EGAST
+412 
-417 TASGDYS
+417 YS
-424 SATGRRAKAIHDG
+424 SATGRRGKAIHDG

-469 GLAAFEGGASFGDAA
+469 GLAAFEGGASFGDAT
-484 TQAITRANLGVAL
+484 TQATTRANLGVAIYGQL
-497 DASGGNVVY
+497 YFSA
-506 VNDNTDFPA
+506 TA
-515 AVAGVIT
+515 ATTIAVAGTYVKM
-522 LEAGKTYII
+522 AG
-531 NTDIDLLGDRIECPA
+531 
-546 SSVTILGRSSE
+546 
-557 TSSLTSTTL
+557 TT
-566 GASSPLITATRTLAL
+566 A
-581 QDFTV
+581 
-586 KDVGTAFDI
+586 
-595 DGLGGTNVALDWRG
+595 
-609 FNVSNVPTIGTIQNI
+609 
-624 DNHIWQ
+624 
-630 ICAIL
+630 
-635 DSGGLTYTNGVN
+635 
-647 TIAFSDSIISARSGT
+647 SDSLNGITMPQNNRLQNNSGT
-662 TAVTLDS
+662 T
-669 NILLGRRFRVIY
+669 RV
-681 SAVIAGAPSSTAF
+681 F
-694 DVDAL
+694 
-699 AAVPIEG
+699 
-706 YILDTVNFAGGGTY
+706 
-720 QAGKS
+720 QAM
-725 VTDNEAL
+725 A
-732 FVNCVGIPNSREI
+732 
-745 SNYYMNG
+745 
-752 NATATT
+752 
-758 ITTQNVEVKVAG
+758 
-770 ATTSNTLTQK
+770 
-780 FTNTDNRA
+780 RA
-788 TYVGAISRFFK
+788 DIIDG
-799 AVATISVESGN
+799 SGN
-810 NQQIGVYLAK
+810 KNIAIKLAK
-820 NGTIIPS
+820 NGVLIDATESNGETTNNVAAHSTI
-827 TEVYGTTSGNGRAEN
+827 NW
-842 IVVQGLFELQSND
+842 IVSLATGE
-855 YVEVFIE
+855 YVEIWAT
-862 NSTATTDITV
+862 NKSDTSSITAQHGHLFLKAID
-872 TDLNLIIE
+872 

>member
-8 NTDKGSIE
+8 NTDNGSIE
-16 SAPVAGI
+16 SAPVAGL

-104 VLNAMNSGTG
+104 VLNAMNSGAG
-114 AEGGLCDVQKLGSGI
+114 AESGLCDVQKLGSGV

-170 QQLIEVNRQPA
+170 QQIIEVNRQPA

-204 IVQAMSDG
+204 IVQTLSDG
-212 QSIEF
+212 QSIDF

-280 AIAPNDEAVIRGNGT
+280 AIAPDDEAVIRGNGT
-295 EWVSASNFRVDAGT
+295 EWVKASNFRVDAGT
-309 LNTGTEMGTGTANG
+309 DNSGTEMGTGTADG
-323 DYAVAEGAFTT
+323 AYAVAEGRFTI
-334 ASGEAS
+334 ASGSSS
-340 HAEGDSTTAS
+340 HAEGR
-350 GAVSHAEGELTTA
+350 
-363 SGAVSHAEGSST
+363 
-375 TASGTASHAEGDS
+375 S

-399 GTGTTASGDYSHA
+399 GFFTIASGVASHA
-412 EGAST
+412 EGSST
-417 TASGDYS
+417 TASGLASHAEGSSTTASGNYS
-424 SATGRRAKAIHDG
+424 SATGRRGKAIHQG
-437 ARVEADSQNADV
+437 ARVEADSQDADV

-469 GLAAFEGGASFGDAA
+469 GLAAFEGGASFGDAT
-484 TQAITRANLGVAL
+484 TQSTTRANLGVAIYGQL
-497 DASGGNVVY
+497 YFSA
-506 VNDNTDFPA
+506 TA
-515 AVAGVIT
+515 ETTIAVAGTYVKLAGTTTSDSLNGIT
-522 LEAGKTYII
+522 MTQNNRLQNNSGSTRVFQAMARA
-531 NTDIDLLGDRIECPA
+531 DI
-546 SSVTILGRSSE
+546 
-557 TSSLTSTTL
+557 
-566 GASSPLITATRTLAL
+566 
-581 QDFTV
+581 
-586 KDVGTAFDI
+586 I
-595 DGLGGTNVALDWRG
+595 DG
-609 FNVSNVPTIGTIQNI
+609 
-624 DNHIWQ
+624 
-630 ICAIL
+630 
-635 DSGGLTYTNGVN
+635 
-647 TIAFSDSIISARSGT
+647 
-662 TAVTLDS
+662 
-669 NILLGRRFRVIY
+669 
-681 SAVIAGAPSSTAF
+681 
-694 DVDAL
+694 
-699 AAVPIEG
+699 
-706 YILDTVNFAGGGTY
+706 
-720 QAGKS
+720 
-725 VTDNEAL
+725 
-732 FVNCVGIPNSREI
+732 
-745 SNYYMNG
+745 
-752 NATATT
+752 
-758 ITTQNVEVKVAG
+758 
-770 ATTSNTLTQK
+770 
-780 FTNTDNRA
+780 
-788 TYVGAISRFFK
+788 
-799 AVATISVESGN
+799 SGN
-810 NQQIGVYLAK
+810 KNIAIKLAK
-820 NGTIIPS
+820 NGVLIDPTESNGETTNNVAAHATI
-827 TEVYGTTSGNGRAEN
+827 NW
-842 IVVQGLFELQSND
+842 IVSLATGE
-855 YVEVFIE
+855 YVEIWAT
-862 NSTATTDITV
+862 NKSDTSSITAQHGHLFLKAID
-872 TDLNLIIE
+872 

>member
-8 NTDKGSIE
+8 NTDNGSIE
-16 SAPVAGI
+16 SAPVAGL

-80 FTVTD
+80 FTVID

-98 AQAVED
+98 AQSVED
-104 VLNAMNSGTG
+104 VLNAMNSGAG

-204 IVQAMSDG
+204 IVQTLNDG
-212 QSIEF
+212 QSIDF

-280 AIAPNDEAVIRGNGT
+280 AIAPDDEAVIRGNGT
-295 EWVSASNFRVDAGT
+295 EWVKASNFRVDAGT
-309 LNTGTEMGTGTANG
+309 ANSGTEMGTGTADG
-323 DYAVAEGAFTT
+323 AYAVAEGFFTT
-334 ASGEAS
+334 ASGTYSHAEGESTIASGPYSHAEGSLTIASANFSHAEGAATTASGDAS
-340 HAEGDSTTAS
+340 HAEGFFTTAS
-350 GAVSHAEGELTTA
+350 GN
-363 SGAVSHAEGSST
+363 
-375 TASGTASHAEGDS
+375 
-388 TTASGDYSHAE
+388 
-399 GTGTTASGDYSHA
+399 
-412 EGAST
+412 
-417 TASGDYS
+417 YS
-424 SATGRRAKAIHDG
+424 SATGRRGKAIHDG

-469 GLAAFEGGASFGDAA
+469 GLAAFEGGASFGDAT
-484 TQAITRANLGVAL
+484 TQATTRANLGVAIYGQL
-497 DASGGNVVY
+497 YFSA
-506 VNDNTDFPA
+506 TA
-515 AVAGVIT
+515 ATTIAVAGTYVKM
-522 LEAGKTYII
+522 AG
-531 NTDIDLLGDRIECPA
+531 
-546 SSVTILGRSSE
+546 
-557 TSSLTSTTL
+557 TT
-566 GASSPLITATRTLAL
+566 A
-581 QDFTV
+581 
-586 KDVGTAFDI
+586 
-595 DGLGGTNVALDWRG
+595 
-609 FNVSNVPTIGTIQNI
+609 
-624 DNHIWQ
+624 
-630 ICAIL
+630 
-635 DSGGLTYTNGVN
+635 
-647 TIAFSDSIISARSGT
+647 SDSLNGITMPQNNRLQNNSGT
-662 TAVTLDS
+662 T
-669 NILLGRRFRVIY
+669 RV
-681 SAVIAGAPSSTAF
+681 F
-694 DVDAL
+694 
-699 AAVPIEG
+699 
-706 YILDTVNFAGGGTY
+706 
-720 QAGKS
+720 QAM
-725 VTDNEAL
+725 A
-732 FVNCVGIPNSREI
+732 
-745 SNYYMNG
+745 
-752 NATATT
+752 
-758 ITTQNVEVKVAG
+758 
-770 ATTSNTLTQK
+770 
-780 FTNTDNRA
+780 RA
-788 TYVGAISRFFK
+788 DIIDG
-799 AVATISVESGN
+799 SGN
-810 NQQIGVYLAK
+810 KNIAIKLAK
-820 NGTIIPS
+820 NGVLIDATESNGETTNNVAAHSTI
-827 TEVYGTTSGNGRAEN
+827 NW
-842 IVVQGLFELQSND
+842 IVSLATGE
-855 YVEVFIE
+855 YVEIWAT
-862 NSTATTDITV
+862 NKSDTSSITAQHGHLFLKAID
-872 TDLNLIIE
+872 

>member
-1 MARTIYI
+1 MSRTIYI
-8 NTDKGSIE
+8 NTDNGSIE
-16 SAPVAGI
+16 SAPVAGL

-114 AEGGLCDVQKLGSGI
+114 AESGLCDVQKLGSGI

-170 QQLIEVNRQPA
+170 QQIIEVNRQPA

-212 QSIEF
+212 QSIDF

-280 AIAPNDEAVIRGNGT
+280 AIAPDDEAVIRGNGT
-295 EWVSASNFRVDAGT
+295 EWVKASNFRVDAGT
-309 LNTGTEMGTGTANG
+309 ANSGTEMGTGTADG
-323 DYAVAEGAFTT
+323 AYAVAEGNSTTASESASHAEGFSTTASGVASHAEGYSTLASGDASHAEGYSTTASGDFSHAEGNSTTASGDFSHAEGYFTT
-334 ASGEAS
+334 ASGSVS
-340 HAEGDSTTAS
+340 HAEGDSTLAS
-350 GAVSHAEGELTTA
+350 GVA
-363 SGAVSHAEGSST
+363 SHAEGSST
-375 TASGTASHAEGDS
+375 I
-388 TTASGDYSHAE
+388 
-399 GTGTTASGDYSHA
+399 
-412 EGAST
+412 
-417 TASGDYS
+417 ASGDYS
-424 SATGRRAKAIHDG
+424 SATGRRGKAIHDG

-469 GLAAFEGGASFGDAA
+469 GLAAFEGGASFGDATAQA
-484 TQAITRANLGVAL
+484 TTRANLGVAIYGQL
-497 DASGGNVVY
+497 YFSA
-506 VNDNTDFPA
+506 TA
-515 AVAGVIT
+515 ATTIAVAGTYVKMAGTTTSDSLNGIT
-522 LEAGKTYII
+522 MPQNNRLQNNSGSTRVFQAMARA
-531 NTDIDLLGDRIECPA
+531 DI
-546 SSVTILGRSSE
+546 
-557 TSSLTSTTL
+557 
-566 GASSPLITATRTLAL
+566 
-581 QDFTV
+581 
-586 KDVGTAFDI
+586 I
-595 DGLGGTNVALDWRG
+595 DG
-609 FNVSNVPTIGTIQNI
+609 
-624 DNHIWQ
+624 
-630 ICAIL
+630 
-635 DSGGLTYTNGVN
+635 
-647 TIAFSDSIISARSGT
+647 
-662 TAVTLDS
+662 
-669 NILLGRRFRVIY
+669 
-681 SAVIAGAPSSTAF
+681 
-694 DVDAL
+694 
-699 AAVPIEG
+699 
-706 YILDTVNFAGGGTY
+706 
-720 QAGKS
+720 
-725 VTDNEAL
+725 
-732 FVNCVGIPNSREI
+732 
-745 SNYYMNG
+745 
-752 NATATT
+752 
-758 ITTQNVEVKVAG
+758 
-770 ATTSNTLTQK
+770 
-780 FTNTDNRA
+780 
-788 TYVGAISRFFK
+788 
-799 AVATISVESGN
+799 SGN
-810 NQQIGVYLAK
+810 KNIAIKLAK
-820 NGTIIPS
+820 NGVLIDATESNGETTNNVAAHATI
-827 TEVYGTTSGNGRAEN
+827 NW
-842 IVVQGLFELQSND
+842 IVSLATGE
-855 YVEVFIE
+855 YVEIWAT
-862 NSTATTDITV
+862 NKSDTSSITAQHGHLFLKAID
-872 TDLNLIIE
+872 

>member
-8 NTDKGSIE
+8 NTDNGSIE
-16 SAPVAGI
+16 SAPVAGL

-104 VLNAMNSGTG
+104 VLNAMNSGAG

-204 IVQAMSDG
+204 IVQTLSDG
-212 QSIEF
+212 QSIDF

-223 DDDAICST
+223 DDEAICST

-280 AIAPNDEAVIRGNGT
+280 AIAPDDEAVIRGNGT
-295 EWVSASNFRVDAGT
+295 EWVKASNFRVDAGT
-309 LNTGTEMGTGTANG
+309 ANSGTEMGTGTADG
-323 DYAVAEGAFTT
+323 AYAVAEGFFTT
-334 ASGEAS
+334 ASGTYSHAEGESTIASGPYSHAEGSLTIASANFSHAEGAATTASGDAS
-340 HAEGDSTTAS
+340 HAEGFFTTAS
-350 GAVSHAEGELTTA
+350 GN
-363 SGAVSHAEGSST
+363 
-375 TASGTASHAEGDS
+375 
-388 TTASGDYSHAE
+388 
-399 GTGTTASGDYSHA
+399 
-412 EGAST
+412 
-417 TASGDYS
+417 YS
-424 SATGRRAKAIHDG
+424 SATGRRGKAIHDG

-469 GLAAFEGGASFGDAA
+469 GLAAFEGGASFGDAT
-484 TQAITRANLGVAL
+484 TQATTRANLGVAIYGQL
-497 DASGGNVVY
+497 YFSA
-506 VNDNTDFPA
+506 TA
-515 AVAGVIT
+515 ATTIAVAGTYVKM
-522 LEAGKTYII
+522 AG
-531 NTDIDLLGDRIECPA
+531 
-546 SSVTILGRSSE
+546 
-557 TSSLTSTTL
+557 TT
-566 GASSPLITATRTLAL
+566 A
-581 QDFTV
+581 
-586 KDVGTAFDI
+586 
-595 DGLGGTNVALDWRG
+595 
-609 FNVSNVPTIGTIQNI
+609 
-624 DNHIWQ
+624 
-630 ICAIL
+630 
-635 DSGGLTYTNGVN
+635 
-647 TIAFSDSIISARSGT
+647 SDSLNGITMPQNNRLQNNSGT
-662 TAVTLDS
+662 T
-669 NILLGRRFRVIY
+669 RV
-681 SAVIAGAPSSTAF
+681 F
-694 DVDAL
+694 
-699 AAVPIEG
+699 
-706 YILDTVNFAGGGTY
+706 
-720 QAGKS
+720 QAM
-725 VTDNEAL
+725 A
-732 FVNCVGIPNSREI
+732 
-745 SNYYMNG
+745 
-752 NATATT
+752 
-758 ITTQNVEVKVAG
+758 
-770 ATTSNTLTQK
+770 
-780 FTNTDNRA
+780 RA
-788 TYVGAISRFFK
+788 DIIDG
-799 AVATISVESGN
+799 SGN
-810 NQQIGVYLAK
+810 KNIAIKLAK
-820 NGTIIPS
+820 NGVLIDATESNGETTNNVAAHSTI
-827 TEVYGTTSGNGRAEN
+827 NW
-842 IVVQGLFELQSND
+842 IVSLATGE
-855 YVEVFIE
+855 YVEIWAT
-862 NSTATTDITV
+862 NKSDTSSITAQHG
-872 TDLNLIIE
+872 NLFLKAID

>member
-8 NTDKGSIE
+8 NTDNGSIE
-16 SAPVAGI
+16 SAPVAGL

-114 AEGGLCDVQKLGSGI
+114 AESGLCDVQKLGSGI

-170 QQLIEVNRQPA
+170 QQIIEVNRQPA

-204 IVQAMSDG
+204 IVQTLSDG
-212 QSIEF
+212 QSIDF

-280 AIAPNDEAVIRGNGT
+280 AIAPDDKAIIRGNGT
-295 EWVSASNFRVDAGT
+295 EWVKASNFRVDAGT
-309 LNTGTEMGTGTANG
+309 ANSGTEMGTGTADG
-323 DYAVAEGAFTT
+323 IYAVAEGQLTI
-334 ASGEAS
+334 ASGVTS
-340 HAEGDSTTAS
+340 HAEGYFTTAF
-350 GAVSHAEGELTTA
+350 GFA
-363 SGAVSHAEGSST
+363 SHAEGSST
-375 TASGTASHAEGDS
+375 TASGNYSHAEGLS
-388 TTASGDYSHAE
+388 TTASGYISHAEGFFTTASGSYSHAE
-399 GTGTTASGDYSHA
+399 GFI
-412 EGAST
+412 T

-424 SATGRRAKAIHDG
+424 SATGRRGKAIHQG
-437 ARVEADSQNADV
+437 ARVEADSQDADV

-469 GLAAFEGGASFGDAA
+469 GLAAFEGGASFGDAT
-484 TQAITRANLGVAL
+484 TQATTRANLGVAIYGQL
-497 DASGGNVVY
+497 YFSA
-506 VNDNTDFPA
+506 TA
-515 AVAGVIT
+515 ATTIAVAGTYVKLAGTTTSDSLNGIT
-522 LEAGKTYII
+522 MPQNNRLQNNSGSTRVFQAMARA
-531 NTDIDLLGDRIECPA
+531 DI
-546 SSVTILGRSSE
+546 
-557 TSSLTSTTL
+557 
-566 GASSPLITATRTLAL
+566 
-581 QDFTV
+581 
-586 KDVGTAFDI
+586 I
-595 DGLGGTNVALDWRG
+595 DG
-609 FNVSNVPTIGTIQNI
+609 
-624 DNHIWQ
+624 
-630 ICAIL
+630 
-635 DSGGLTYTNGVN
+635 
-647 TIAFSDSIISARSGT
+647 
-662 TAVTLDS
+662 
-669 NILLGRRFRVIY
+669 
-681 SAVIAGAPSSTAF
+681 
-694 DVDAL
+694 
-699 AAVPIEG
+699 
-706 YILDTVNFAGGGTY
+706 
-720 QAGKS
+720 
-725 VTDNEAL
+725 
-732 FVNCVGIPNSREI
+732 
-745 SNYYMNG
+745 
-752 NATATT
+752 
-758 ITTQNVEVKVAG
+758 
-770 ATTSNTLTQK
+770 
-780 FTNTDNRA
+780 
-788 TYVGAISRFFK
+788 
-799 AVATISVESGN
+799 SGN
-810 NQQIGVYLAK
+810 KNIAIKLAK
-820 NGTIIPS
+820 NGVLIDATESNGETTNNVAAHSTI
-827 TEVYGTTSGNGRAEN
+827 NW
-842 IVVQGLFELQSND
+842 IVSLAAGE
-855 YVEVFIE
+855 YVEIWAT
-862 NSTATTDITV
+862 NKSDTSSITAQHGHLFLKAID
-872 TDLNLIIE
+872 